1 MNYLKKKILER
12 KIEILNKENISF
24 NQKPQEFF
32 KKINKKEFEYLMN
45 NEELCKKIFYYFILF
60 GAGDSGMWN
69 ARARSFIESLIKDIF
84 ILKKTN
90 NINIKLP
97 LFCHYLILSN
107 IVDLNQYLTEES
119 IPLKDRGLWYYLKN
133 LSKKTEKIDLNNAI
147 TQEQHC
153 YVSMQFTANLSKFM
167 DYYEYSTEEGNKYKI
182 SRLKLINKIKR
193 F

>member
-12 KIEILNKENISF
+12 KIEILNKKNISF
-24 NQKPQEFF
+24 NQKPQEFL
-32 KKINKKEFEYLMN
+32 KKINKKEFEYLIN
-45 NEELCKKIFYYFILF
+45 NEEMCKKIFYYFILYE
-60 GAGDSGMWN
+60 AGDSGMWN
-69 ARARSFIESLIKDIF
+69 ARAHSFIESLIKDIF
-84 ILKKTN
+84 ILKKIN
-90 NINIKLP
+90 NIKLTLP
-97 LFCHYLILSN
+97 LFTYYLNLSG
-107 IVDLNQYLTEES
+107 IVDLDQYLTEES

-133 LSKKTEKIDLNNAI
+133 LPKKTEKIDLNNAI

-167 DYYEYSTEEGNKYKI
+167 DYYEYSTEDGNKYKI